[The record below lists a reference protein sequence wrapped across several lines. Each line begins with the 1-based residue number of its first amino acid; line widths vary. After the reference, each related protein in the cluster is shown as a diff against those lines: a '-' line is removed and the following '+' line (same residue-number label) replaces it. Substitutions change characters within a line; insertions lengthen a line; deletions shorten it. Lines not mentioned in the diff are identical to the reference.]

1 MPRNKEEQLLPQTFS
16 KNIIESYIFATSRRD
31 LNIVSERLLLQ
42 LVKAAQSQI
51 YGINFRDGSGLC
63 RVDVKPMETVV
74 DIDVR
79 ELLGTEGSTNYT
91 HAKLALKDLMEKKH
105 ESEQPLVRGGKPVLD
120 EAGRPVYEY
129 EAHHIVND
137 VYINKT
143 RPGSV
148 QVVVNRSTW
157 EAILDFSK
165 GYRRYDLLVAS
176 RLKSVYALRMYKIIS
191 NQKNPISFS
200 IAQLK
205 EMWGVQDKYPK
216 NKDFIKN
223 IANAKKELDEVSP
236 WSFDYDIQ
244 YSLSSDENRTRKGR
258 PAATSIMFFPKRQ
271 LSMEKTS
278 DLASAVSPSDLLGKE
293 VTDLLLKTFCF
304 SYRSISANML
314 LFNTCRKNFGH
325 SGRKN
330 DPCLE
335 DFLIGIKPSALR
347 AGNINGYVI
356 NALKIHLKERHGLV
370 FKDGRI
376 VAENAK

>member
-1 MPRNKEEQLLPQTFS
+1 MPQNKEEQSLQTYS
-16 KNIIESYIFATSRRD
+16 KNIIESYIFATSKRD

-63 RVDVKPMETVV
+63 RVDVKPLETVV
-74 DIDVR
+74 DIDVK

-91 HAKLALKDLMEKKH
+91 HAKEALKNLMEKKH
-105 ESEQPLVRGGKPVLD
+105 ESEQPLMRGGKPVLD
-120 EAGRPVYEY
+120 EAGHPVYQY
-129 EAHHIVND
+129 EAHHLVND
-137 VYINKT
+137 VYVNKT
-143 RPGSV
+143 RPGSI

-176 RLKSVYALRMYKIIS
+176 KLKSIYALRMYKIIS

-223 IANAKKELDEVSP
+223 ITNAKKELDEVSP
-236 WSFDYDIQ
+236 WTFEYDIQ
-244 YSLSSDENRTRKGR
+244 YSLSSEENRTRKGR
-258 PAATSIMFFPKRQ
+258 PAATSIIFFPKKQ
-271 LSMEKTS
+271 LSMEATS
-278 DLASAVSPSDLLGKE
+278 DLASMVSPTDLLGKE

-304 SYRSISANML
+304 SYKSISANML
-314 LFNTCRKNFGH
+314 LFNTCKKNFGH

-330 DPCLE
+330 DPGLE

-347 AGNINGYVI
+347 AGNTNGYVI
-356 NALKIHLKERHGLV
+356 NALKIHLKENFGISFQNGKV
-370 FKDGRI
+370 VQSGTK
-376 VAENAK
+376 